1 MFQEAPGVSGALSEE
16 DGLRVFAYGS
26 LMWNPGFPYAER
38 RKARLH
44 GYSRRLCVW
53 SHHYRGE
60 PEKPGLVFGLDPGG
74 ECLGVVFRVEPKLR
88 EATLAYLRERELI
101 TNVYLETE
109 VLAVLESGEPV
120 RAIAYVADVVHSQYA
135 GRLSLERTLEI
146 VRHSAGRNG
155 ANAEYVLNTHDHL
168 KMLGIVDPELDWLC
182 ERLCQS

>member
-26 LMWNPGFPYAER
+26 LIWNPGFPYVER

-44 GYSRRLCVW
+44 GYNRRLCVW

-74 ECLGVVFRVEPKLR
+74 ECLGVVFRVEPKFR
-88 EATLAYLRERELI
+88 QPTIAYLRERELI

-109 VLAVLESGEPV
+109 VLAVLESGERV
-120 RAIAYVADVVHSQYA
+120 TAVAYVADVDHSQYA
-135 GRLSLERTLEI
+135 GRLSPQKTLEI
-146 VRHSAGRNG
+146 VKHASGRNG
-155 ANAEYVLNTHDHL
+155 PNAEYVLNTRAHL
-168 KMLGIVDPELDWLC
+168 EQLEIDDPELDWLC
-182 ERLCQS
+182 ARLRE